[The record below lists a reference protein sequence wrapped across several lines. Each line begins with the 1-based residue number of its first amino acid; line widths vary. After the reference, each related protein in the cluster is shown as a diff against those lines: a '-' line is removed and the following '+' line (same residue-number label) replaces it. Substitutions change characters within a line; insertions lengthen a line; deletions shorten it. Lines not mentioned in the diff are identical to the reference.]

1 MLEFSVPPGYPAVG
15 AKPKLWPFIAI
26 IDAIVA
32 EDKSRPKEQPAR
44 VEADF

>member
-15 AKPKLWPFIAI
+15 AKPKLGPFIAI
-26 IDAIVA
+26 IDAILA
-32 EDKSRPKEQPAR
+32 EDKGRPKKQPAH